1 MARRR
6 RKPVEQDGYRLEARP
21 SSWCRHIWDIA
32 PYFQGSVT
40 SFDITVT
47 RVAKEPA
54 QEQPMRWWL
63 VFANSERTT
72 DKTMIPALKKDERY
86 VIRGIG
92 EDRLLGYT
100 GDTVLTIC
108 AQGLNVP
115 HTEPYH
121 TLYSFYVTPRAW
133 VSLTA
138 FAGLIAGLVA
148 AALGAH
154 L

>member
-1 MARRR
+1 
-6 RKPVEQDGYRLEARP
+6 
-21 SSWCRHIWDIA
+21 
-32 PYFQGSVT
+32 VT

-115 HTEPYH
+115 HTEPYL
-121 TLYSFYVTPRAW
+121 TLYSFHVTPRAW

-148 AALGAH
+148 AALGA
-154 L
+154 LL